1 MAGNGAI
8 DLAGQ
13 PAVAKAGAFRRL
25 GRPMALVA
33 AVLAVALLM
42 ASTASAQLTTTTSGT
57 GYWVVTTGTT
67 GRWLQSGT
75 AVNDTGNWVAGSNA
89 TFADA
94 GTYTFGRLVATGSAT
109 LGNIT
114 TGTGVFISFS
124 DTGAGNVMSFGNAVK
139 TFDFGAGSVVNF
151 GGITSAG
158 ANGIIKT
165 GAGTMMFQG
174 NHTGGFTLG
183 TSGSVGGTFIARANA
198 ALSAGAIT
206 INSGTIGGIQNFTS
220 PVRSGG
226 ITVGGDFTM
235 GATGT
240 IGGSTLEGFNVTF
253 NNAGNTVNLTG
264 GTRAITLNTSGVVSF
279 GQAVS
284 NGSLT
289 LNRLATGS
297 AGAFALSGSNSFS
310 ALTLDSVKLN
320 VTSSNFALG
329 SGTVTLQ
336 GTNATTLNF
345 NDGRTFANAFTI
357 ADSAGFKTI
366 ATIANSTISGTITNN
381 DSTGG
386 LVLGGTA
393 TRTLTVGLIS
403 GTGSRGVTFGSSALT
418 GTVTL
423 TGSSNYTGD
432 TRIDS
437 STLGIT
443 GTGAVPAGGNL
454 VFQGSGTA
462 TFDVNGT
469 TQTVAGLNDSVLAGA
484 IRSTAANGKLIVGD
498 SNDSTFR
505 GVMSTANLALEKVGT
520 GKLTLTGA
528 NTYSGATT
536 LTAGT
541 LALGSANAIGSS
553 GTISFGGG
561 TLQSSASN
569 TADYSAR
576 FSNAANQQVKID
588 TNGQNVTLASNLTS
602 SGGSFTKLGAG
613 TLTLSGSNSYSGGTT
628 VSAGSLVGTT
638 SSLQGSI
645 TNNAAVTFDQPTDG
659 TYSGVMS
666 GSGSLTKAGS
676 GTLTLSGANS
686 YSGGTTVSAGSLIAG
701 NASAFGAGAVTVE
714 AGATL
719 DIAGLLVPNALV
731 NNGGTILGVDTPTGS
746 LSGDNTFSETTI
758 AAVTVTSGTTT
769 FAGPVSGSVAVDS
782 GAAVVF
788 TSDVNASV
796 TVGGNVSFSA
806 PASESSAVNVTV
818 GGTATFENGASYAGA
833 AITNNGN
840 IVVDVASTFALGGVS
855 GAGSL
860 AVVGTGSVE
869 LNGVNDY
876 SGTTNVTNGTLIV
889 NGTVSAS
896 HVTIGSGGTLGGSGT
911 LGAPLAV
918 QSGGVLSPGNS
929 PGILA
934 AAELDLRAG
943 STTLMQ
949 VIGSGLAAG
958 TAGTDYDQVQI
969 TTASSLTYGGELVL
983 SFINSPLFDNG
994 TLFSLFQFTGTA
1006 RGGFTSV
1013 RTEGTGSYSGLTL
1026 QYNSNGNW
1034 YTNPNTAAGQ
1044 YLVLSPA
1051 SGQLAIV
1058 PEPSTWVMAAIGAGL
1073 VALKARRRKR
1083 ADASLAA

>member
-13 PAVAKAGAFRRL
+13 SAVVRAGVFRRL
-25 GRPMALVA
+25 GRPMALA
-33 AVLAVALLM
+33 ATALAVALLM
-42 ASTASAQLTTTTSGT
+42 ASTANAQLTTTTSGT
-57 GYWVVTTGTT
+57 GYWAVTTGTT

-75 AVNDTGNWVAGSNA
+75 AVNDTGNWVAGSDA
-89 TFADA
+89 TFAA
-94 GTYTFGRLVATGSAT
+94 SGTYTFGRLVATGSAT

-124 DTGAGNVMSFGNAVK
+124 DTATGNVMNLGGAVK

-174 NHTGGFTLG
+174 SSYTGGFTLG
-183 TSGSVGGTFIARANA
+183 TSGSVGGTFIARSNN

-220 PVRSGG
+220 PARSGG
-226 ITVGGDFTM
+226 ITVGGDFTI

-284 NGSLT
+284 SGSLI
-289 LNRLATGS
+289 LNRTASGS
-297 AGAFALSGSNSFS
+297 AGAFALSGTNTFS
-310 ALTLDSVKLN
+310 ALTLDSVRLN

-345 NDGRTFANAFTI
+345 GDGRTFANTFTI

-366 ATIANSTISGTITNN
+366 ATVANSTISGTITNN

-386 LVLGGTA
+386 LVLGGTS
-393 TRTLTVGLIS
+393 TRTLTIGSIT
-403 GTGSRGVTFGSSALT
+403 GNGSRGVTFGSSVLT

-423 TGSSNYTGD
+423 TGSSNYAGD

-437 STLGIT
+437 STLRIT
-443 GTGAVPAGGNL
+443 GTGAIPAGGNL

-588 TNGQNVTLASNLTS
+588 TNGQSVTLAANLTS

-613 TLTLSGSNSYSGGTT
+613 TVTLSGSNTYSGATT
-628 VSAGSLVGTT
+628 VSAGTLLV
-638 SSLQGSI
+638 
-645 TNNAAVTFDQPTDG
+645 NA
-659 TYSGVMS
+659 
-666 GSGSLTKAGS
+666 SLT
-676 GTLTLSGANS
+676 NS
-686 YSGGTTVSAGSLIAG
+686 
-701 NASAFGAGAVTVE
+701 AVTV
-714 AGATL
+714 
-719 DIAGLLVPNALV
+719 
-731 NNGGTILGVDTPTGS
+731 
-746 LSGDNTFSETTI
+746 
-758 AAVTVTSGTTT
+758 
-769 FAGPVSGSVAVDS
+769 
-782 GAAVVF
+782 
-788 TSDVNASV
+788 
-796 TVGGNVSFSA
+796 GN
-806 PASESSAVNVTV
+806 
-818 GGTATFENGASYAGA
+818 
-833 AITNNGN
+833 
-840 IVVDVASTFALGGVS
+840 
-855 GAGSL
+855 
-860 AVVGTGSVE
+860 
-869 LNGVNDY
+869 
-876 SGTTNVTNGTLIV
+876 
-889 NGTVSAS
+889 
-896 HVTIGSGGTLGGSGT
+896 GGTLGGNGT
-911 LGAPLAV
+911 LGSLVTV

-929 PGILA
+929 PGALA
-934 AAELDLRAG
+934 AAALDLQAG

-949 VIGSGLAAG
+949 VIGSGSSAG
-958 TAGTDYDQVQI
+958 VAGTDYDQVRI
-969 TTASSLTYGGELVL
+969 TTSGGLTYGGSLDL
-983 SFINSPLFDNG
+983 DFASSTKFLNG
-994 TLFSLFQFTGTA
+994 TVFDLFAFTGA
-1006 RGGFTSV
+1006 SIGDFSSVFT
-1013 RTEGTGSYSGLTL
+1013 TGTGLYSG
-1026 QYNSNGNW
+1026 YS
-1034 YTNPNTAAGQ
+1034 
-1044 YLVLSPA
+1044 LS
-1051 SGQLAIV
+1051 
-1058 PEPSTWVMAAIGAGL
+1058 GAGGIWTTTIGDHCF
-1073 VALKARRRKR
+1073 RS
-1083 ADASLAA
+1083 AS